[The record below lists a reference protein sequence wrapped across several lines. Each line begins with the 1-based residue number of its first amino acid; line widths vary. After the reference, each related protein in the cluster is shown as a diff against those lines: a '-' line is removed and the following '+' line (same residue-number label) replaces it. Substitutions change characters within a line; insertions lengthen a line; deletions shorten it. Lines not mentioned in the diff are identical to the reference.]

1 MEGLEG
7 IIKQQPFFAGLSDD
21 FAALVTG
28 CAKNVRFEAGEYLYR
43 EGGEATEFF
52 LIREGRVALEMTAPG
67 RGAVTFLTVGAGDM
81 VGVSWLIPP
90 YRWIYDAHAQERV
103 RAISIDATCLRRKL
117 EDDHDL
123 GYEMMKRF
131 VPVLV
136 DRLHTTQLQV
146 LDVYGAGS

>member
-1 MEGLEG
+1 MEGLER
-7 IIKQQPFFAGLSDD
+7 IIKEQPFFAELSDD

-28 CAKNVRFEAGEYLYR
+28 CAKNVRFEPGEYLYR

-52 LIREGRVALEMTAPG
+52 LIREGRVALEMAAPG
-67 RGAVTFLTVGAGDM
+67 RGAVTFMTVGEGDM

-90 YRWIYDAHAQERV
+90 YRWIYDAHAQTRV
-103 RAISIDATCLRRKL
+103 RGISIDATCLRRKL

-136 DRLHTTQLQV
+136 DRLHSTQLQI
-146 LDVYGAGS
+146 LDVYGTGS